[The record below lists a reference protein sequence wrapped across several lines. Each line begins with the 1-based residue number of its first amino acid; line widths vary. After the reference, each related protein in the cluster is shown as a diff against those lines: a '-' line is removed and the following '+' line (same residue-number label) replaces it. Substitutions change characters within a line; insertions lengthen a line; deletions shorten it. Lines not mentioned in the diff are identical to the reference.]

1 MNIYKLYL
9 NSKKQVTG
17 YSKIDKKEKN
27 DIVFGD
33 KDLELVRSYM
43 TLNIQAEFTEI
54 QKIKEWLNANDYK
67 INKHTLG
74 EYTDTDTR
82 WTTYLEERKTK
93 LARYNELEV
102 ILNNAELPVFNTSLL
117 SPIEE
122 E

>member
-82 WTTYLEERKTK
+82 STTYLEERKTK
-93 LARYNELEV
+93 LARYNELEL
-102 ILNNAELPVFNTSLL
+102 IINNAELPVFNTSLL

>member
-33 KDLELVRSYM
+33 KDLKLVASYM
-43 TLNIQAEFTEI
+43 TLDVEAEFTEI
-54 QKIKEWLNANDYK
+54 QEIKQWLLANDYK

-93 LARYNELEV
+93 LARYNELEL
-102 ILNNAELPVFNTSLL
+102 IINNAELPVFNTSLL

>member
-17 YSKIDKKEKN
+17 YSKIDKKEKG

-33 KDLELVRSYM
+33 KDLELVGSYM
-43 TLNIQAEFTEI
+43 RPSNPERFYEMLEI
-54 QKIKEWLNANDYK
+54 KQWLSANDYK
-67 INKHTLG
+67 INKHNLG

-82 WTTYLEERKTK
+82 WTSYLEERKIK

-102 ILNNAELPVFNTSLL
+102 LANNIELPVFDTSLL
-117 SPIEE
+117 SPVEGE
-122 E
+122 

>member
-117 SPIEE
+117 SPI
-122 E
+122 

>member
-1 MNIYKLYL
+1 MYKLLL
-9 NSKKQVTG
+9 NSKSQVIG
-17 YSKIDKKEKN
+17 FRKIKEKKLG
-27 DIVFGD
+27 DIVFGE

-43 TLNIQAEFTEI
+43 TPNIQAEFAEM
-54 QKIKEWLNANDYK
+54 QEIKEWLLANDYK

-82 WTTYLEERKTK
+82 WTTYLEERKIK
-93 LARYNELEV
+93 LARYNELEIIV
-102 ILNNAELPVFNTSLL
+102 NNAELPVFNTSLL

>member
-17 YSKIDKKEKN
+17 YSKIDKKEKD

-33 KDLELVRSYM
+33 KDLELVRGYM
-43 TLNIQAEFTEI
+43 TLDIQAEFTEI
-54 QKIKEWLNANDYK
+54 QEIKEWLNINDYK

-102 ILNNAELPVFNTSLL
+102 IVNNAELPVFNTSLL

>member
-17 YSKIDKKEKN
+17 YSKIDKKEAG

-33 KDLELVRSYM
+33 KDLKLVGSYM
-43 TLNIQAEFTEI
+43 TLNVEAEFTEI
-54 QKIKEWLNANDYK
+54 QEIKQWLLANDYK

-93 LARYNELEV
+93 LARYNELEIIV
-102 ILNNAELPVFNTSLL
+102 NNAELPVFNTSLL

>member
-17 YSKIDKKEKN
+17 YSKIDKKEAG

-33 KDLELVRSYM
+33 KDLKLVGSYM
-43 TLNIQAEFTEI
+43 TLNVEAEFTEI
-54 QKIKEWLNANDYK
+54 QEIKQWLLANDYK

-93 LARYNELEV
+93 LVRYNELEIIV
-102 ILNNAELPVFNTSLL
+102 NNSELPVFNTSLL